1 MPPRAALFRILT
13 LTLRQCWGR
22 VFPHNAG
29 VAGSSPAPA
38 IWQVDVPEDLRR
50 DGSPLWRAVVFRV
63 LLRVLKSLTSAL
75 PTAMAAGPQVV
86 RTPDVKR

>member
-1 MPPRAALFRILT
+1 LMF
-13 LTLRQCWGR
+13 LR
-22 VFPHNAG
+22 
-29 VAGSSPAPA
+29 
-38 IWQVDVPEDLRR
+38 DLRR

-75 PTAMAAGPQVV
+75 PTAMAGGPKVS